1 MPFFHASCGKFYPF
15 GFRTVKKTIRFAMFV
30 ILMVLGAG
38 ITLAGDG
45 GDTAGPSQTVAT
57 DPLSA
62 TYTIAESEIRLIGG
76 RSELQAAP
84 GSAMRTKTL
93 VFGKPVYGDL
103 DGDGDEDA
111 AVILVQDPGGSG
123 TFYYIGAALGV
134 KGGYRG
140 TNAVLLGDRVA
151 PLKVDIRNGLIFID
165 YRDRRPEEPMAIA
178 PSVGKSAYLTLGN
191 GNLTPIKPL
200 EKGEQVLQGW
210 VTIGHEVRSF
220 APCSQADELWLIG
233 NSPALS
239 AIVTAYRE
247 TLPKP
252 IPYSPLFMVLAGKV
266 TTPVTSGFG
275 TKYTAAFYATQLVRA
290 PSKGSC
296 DN

>member
-1 MPFFHASCGKFYPF
+1 MILFF
-15 GFRTVKKTIRFAMFV
+15 
-30 ILMVLGAG
+30 LGAS
-38 ITLAGDG
+38 ITLAGGG
-45 GDTAGPSQTVAT
+45 GDAADPSQTVAA
-57 DPLSA
+57 DPLNA
-62 TYTIAESEIRLIGG
+62 TYTIGANEIRLSGG
-76 RSELQAAP
+76 RSELQTAP

-93 VFGKPVYGDL
+93 AFGKPVCGDL

-111 AVILVQDPGGSG
+111 AVIIVQDPGGSG

-151 PLKVDIRNGLIFID
+151 PLKVDIRNGVIFID

-178 PSVGKSAYLTLGN
+178 PSVGKSAYLTLKN
-191 GNLTPIKPL
+191 GKLTPIKPL
-200 EKGEQVLQGW
+200 EKGEQVLKGW

-233 NSPALS
+233 KSPALS

-252 IPYSPLFMVLAGKV
+252 TPYTPLFMVLAGKV
-266 TTPVTSGFG
+266 TAPVASGFG
-275 TKYTAAFYATQLVRA
+275 AEYTAAFYATQLVRV